1 MEIKITSKGLK
12 ITDGIRNN
20 LDKKIN
26 KVFHGLNEINS
37 AHISLNIE
45 KKRHIAEV
53 TVVLSKGRVF
63 HATDMTDD
71 LYMSMDG
78 VLKKIEKHLKK
89 IKGRRQQLKIKNGLA
104 AKSMI
109 DAQRDILVQV

>member
-12 ITDGIRNN
+12 ITDAIRNN
-20 LDKKIN
+20 LDNKIT
-26 KVFHGLNEINS
+26 KVFHGLNGITS

-53 TVVLSKGRVF
+53 TVLSERRVF
-63 HATDMTDD
+63 HATDVTDD
-71 LYMSMDG
+71 LYISMDG

-109 DAQRDILVQV
+109 DAQSDILVQV

>member
-20 LDKKIN
+20 LDNKIN
-26 KVFHGLNEINS
+26 KVFHGLNGITS

-53 TVVLSKGRVF
+53 TVLSEGRVF
-63 HATDMTDD
+63 HATDVTDD
-71 LYMSMDG
+71 LYISMDG

-109 DAQRDILVQV
+109 DAQSDILVQV

>member
-1 MEIKITSKGLK
+1 MKLKITSKGLK

-20 LDKKIN
+20 LDNKIN
-26 KVFHGLNEINS
+26 KVFHGLSEVTS

-53 TVVLSKGRVF
+53 TVLSKGCVF

-109 DAQRDILVQV
+109 DAQSDILVQV

>member
-12 ITDGIRNN
+12 ITDAIRNN
-20 LDKKIN
+20 LDNKIN
-26 KVFHGLNEINS
+26 KVFHGFNEITS
-37 AHISLNIE
+37 AHIFLNIE

-53 TVVLSKGRVF
+53 TILSKGRVF
-63 HATDMTDD
+63 HATDVTGD

-109 DAQRDILVQV
+109 DAQSDILVQV

>member
-1 MEIKITSKGLK
+1 MSEVTS
-12 ITDGIRNN
+12 I
-20 LDKKIN
+20 
-26 KVFHGLNEINS
+26 
-37 AHISLNIE
+37 HISLNIE

-109 DAQRDILVQV
+109 DAQSDILVQV

>member
-1 MEIKITSKGLK
+1 MKIKITSKGLK

-20 LDKKIN
+20 LDNKIN
-26 KVFHGLNEINS
+26 KVFYGFSDVTS

-53 TVVLSKGRVF
+53 TVLSKGHVF
-63 HATDMTDD
+63 HATDMTGD

-109 DAQRDILVQV
+109 DAQSDILVQV

>member
-1 MEIKITSKGLK
+1 MKIKITSKGLK

-20 LDKKIN
+20 LDNKIN
-26 KVFHGLNEINS
+26 KVFHGLSEVTS

-53 TVVLSKGRVF
+53 TVLSKGRVF

-78 VLKKIEKHLKK
+78 VLKKMEKHLKK
-89 IKGRRQQLKIKNGLA
+89 IKGRRQHLKIKNGLA

-109 DAQRDILVQV
+109 DAQSDILVQV